1 MTVRPDARSLGAFEL
16 TSSLSELSA
25 LDRLFSSAVFQ
36 EMARKGRS
44 PLFSRLIYQAGVVE
58 RCGKEATVGS
68 AFDTAFARLRTAG
81 SRNEYV
87 YRAAVTKNVLLG
99 KHSLRTAS
107 MLNEVRAGD
116 CKADLVILNGTAS
129 VYEIKSER
137 DSLARLVNQVANYKR
152 VFATVNVI
160 VGEDHIGG
168 VQRVLDGDVG
178 ILMLSRR
185 YRISQVREAVDAPER
200 TCPATIFETLR
211 SAEAV
216 AILKTLDIT
225 VPDVPNTRRHAVLRA
240 LFAELDPADVHCE
253 MVKTLKRTRSLVPL
267 AELVARLPV
276 SLQAA
281 ALSIPVRHGDH
292 DRVVSA
298 VETPLEMAME
308 WA

>member
-1 MTVRPDARSLGAFEL
+1 
-16 TSSLSELSA
+16 
-25 LDRLFSSAVFQ
+25 
-36 EMARKGRS
+36 MARKGRS
-44 PLFSRLIYQAGVVE
+44 PLFSRLMRQAGVVE
-58 RCGKEATVGS
+58 RCGEEATVGS

-160 VGEDHIGG
+160 VGEDHVEGA
-168 VQRVLDGDVG
+168 QRVLDRDVG

-185 YRISQVREAVDAPER
+185 YRISAVREAVDSPER
-200 TCPATIFETLR
+200 TCPTTIFETLR

-216 AILKTLDIT
+216 AVLKSLGIAA
-225 VPDVPNTRRHAVLRA
+225 PDVPNTRRHGVLRS
-240 LFAELDPADVHCE
+240 LFAELDPADVHRE
-253 MVKTLKRTRSLVPL
+253 MVSTLKRTRSLVPL

-281 ALSIPVRHGDH
+281 ALSIPVRRGDH

-298 VETPLEMAME
+298 IETPLKMAME
-308 WA
+308 WT

>member
-1 MTVRPDARSLGAFEL
+1 VVGASRL
-16 TSSLSELSA
+16 TSLASELSA
-25 LDRLFSSAVFQ
+25 IDRLFSSAVFQ

-44 PLFSRLIYQAGVVE
+44 PLFRRLMNQTNVGEA
-58 RCGKEATVGS
+58 CGENATVAC
-68 AFDTAFARLRTAG
+68 AFDTAFSRLKTAG

-87 YRAAVTKNVLLG
+87 YRAAVIKNVLLG

-107 MLNEVRAGD
+107 MLTEVRAGE

-137 DSLARLVNQVANYKR
+137 DSLARLVNQVANYQR

-160 VGEDHIGG
+160 LGEEHIESAM
-168 VQRVLDGDVG
+168 RVLKPDIG
-178 ILMLSRR
+178 ILKLTRR
-185 YRISQVREAVDAPER
+185 YQISQVREAVDAPER

-211 SAEAV
+211 SAEAIS
-216 AILKTLDIT
+216 ILKALGIS
-225 VPDVPNTRRHAVLRA
+225 PPELPNTQRHAVLRA
-240 LFAELDPADVHCE
+240 LFAQLTPADVHRE

-267 AELVARLPV
+267 GELAKRLPA

-281 ALSIPVRHGDH
+281 ALTIPVRRGDH
-292 DRVVSA
+292 NRVISA
-298 VETPLEMAME
+298 IETPLAAAME